1 MKDLNKTSGNESVS
15 KSTYKAE
22 YAEHLWFALVD
33 CLTVDLAHG
42 EAVFYTENRI
52 HKDVF
57 RVFMANQG
65 YDVDRARNSAILL
78 RRAQR
83 KERTKARNEKIKT
96 DRIAAREERR
106 KMKAEREQKEGWATE
121 PIPEGVFI
129 QFYPKPNESVPM
141 YKGICVNFPDGTS
154 LTLQE
159 CTADGLSSLINV
171 YHKRKEETA
180 VCSL

>member
-57 RVFMANQG
+57 REFMANQG

-96 DRIAAREERR
+96 DSIAAREERR
-106 KMKAEREQKEGWATE
+106 RMKAEREQKEGWATDGFLLYQKRLE
-121 PIPEGVFI
+121 RGSFELPRINPVTGYYELSWETFSFIMAGVSL
-129 QFYPKPNESVPM
+129 ESVQ
-141 YKGICVNFPDGTS
+141 F
-154 LTLQE
+154 
-159 CTADGLSSLINV
+159 
-171 YHKRKEETA
+171 RKCYRTRF
-180 VCSL
+180 VGR

>member
-1 MKDLNKTSGNESVS
+1 MKDQNKNSGRESVS

-33 CLTVDLAHG
+33 CLTVDLEHG
-42 EAVFYTENRI
+42 EAAFYTENRI

-57 RVFMANQG
+57 REFMANQG
-65 YDVDRARNSAILL
+65 YDVDRARNSAIQL

-106 KMKAEREQKEGWATE
+106 RMKAEREQKEGWATE
-121 PIPEGVFI
+121 PIPEGMFI
-129 QFYPKPNESVPM
+129 QFYPKPHESVPM
-141 YKGICVNFPDGTS
+141 YKGISVNFPDGRS